1 MKIKAILA
9 SVVLLLSSNNV
20 VAQQSTAYLAATDDW
35 LNGPEVSSL
44 EALAKLANSG
54 DISAQILLGQIDRDT
69 TPGGFSDYVAN
80 LDRAARNNLLRSNA
94 VKGTKNWLLNLTDP
108 SFEEMGRAIFDY
120 RVNRDRMG
128 DAIALQKH
136 GEFVAA
142 EYVVWETMIG
152 GRFDMVNAM
161 PSENYGLSNAGFLQW
176 VSAYMAGSNK
186 SLTMKRLIE
195 DTSLNKITGLLAVK
209 RLSRVL
215 GLDHYFSDETNQ
227 FIKILKGQGYDL
239 PEDSNLVKLNADFAE
254 IAKTDGPLSLV
265 TRACNKCVGDSVDYD
280 CVVQALEIIGGYDV
294 LMTIRT
300 PAEYSISAD
309 AFFQSDRAVTIFES
323 VLKTRAEYHRRPVRS
338 ICIASFLE

>member
-1 MKIKAILA
+1 MKIKVILA
-9 SVVLLLSSNNV
+9 SVVLLLSSQNV
-20 VAQQSTAYLAATDDW
+20 MAQQSAAFLAAADDW

-44 EALAKLANSG
+44 ENLSTLANSG

-69 TPGGFSDYVAN
+69 TPGGFSDYVAS
-80 LDRAARNNLLRSNA
+80 LSRAERNNLLRSDA
-94 VKGTKNWLLNLTDP
+94 VEGTKNWLLNLTDP
-108 SFEEMGRAIFDY
+108 SFDEMGHAIFDY

-128 DAIALQKH
+128 DAIALQKN

-176 VSAYMAGSNK
+176 ISAYLADSNK
-186 SLTMKRLIE
+186 SITMKRLLE
-195 DTSLNKITGLLAVK
+195 DPSLDKITGLLAVK

-215 GLDHYFSDETNQ
+215 GLDRYFSDETNQ
-227 FIKILKGQGYDL
+227 FITILKGQGYDL
-239 PEDSNLVKLNADFAE
+239 PEDSNLVRLNADFAE
-254 IAKTDGPLSLV
+254 IAQTDGPLSLV
-265 TRACNKCVGDSVDYD
+265 ARACNKCMADSVDYD

-300 PAEYSISAD
+300 PAEYAISAD
-309 AFFQSDRAVTIFES
+309 AFYKSDRAVTIFEN
-323 VLKTRAEYHRRPVRS
+323 VLRTRSQYHRRPVRS
-338 ICIASFLE
+338 VCIASFLE